1 MSDRTPNLAVEVGG
15 IRLRNPVMAASGTFG
30 FGQEYADVVDVSR
43 LGAVV
48 VKGTTLEPWPGNPP
62 PRIVETAAG
71 MLNAIGLQNDGVEA
85 FLTDKLP
92 WLRERGATVIVNVCG
107 HAPDEYAKVCE
118 ILDDADGVAAIEINA
133 SCPNIKEGGMAF
145 CAAPSALRD
154 LVAACREATHLPL
167 ITKLSPNVTDI
178 VGLAN
183 AAVRAGSDAVSLINT
198 LLGMVIDAEK
208 RKPILANV
216 TGGLSGPAIKP
227 VALRMVWEVARAVPA
242 PVIGMGG
249 IMTATDAI
257 EFLLA
262 GAKAVAV
269 GTANFVNPRATLDVI
284 EGIEAYL
291 REHEMAG
298 VNELIGALEV

>member
-1 MSDRTPNLAVEVGG
+1 MTGARPSLAVELAG

-30 FGQEYADVVDVSR
+30 FGQEYADVVDVAR

-62 PRIVETAAG
+62 PRIVETPGG

-85 FLTDKLP
+85 FVAQKLP

-107 HAPDEYAKVCE
+107 HTPDEYAEVCR
-118 ILDDADGVAAIEINA
+118 ILDRSEGVAAVEINA
-133 SCPNIKEGGMAF
+133 SCPNIKRGGMAF
-145 CAAPSALRD
+145 CANGSALRD
-154 LVAACREATHLPL
+154 LVAACREATRLPL

-178 VGLAN
+178 VELAE
-183 AAVRAGSDAVSLINT
+183 AAVAAGSDAVSLINT
-198 LLGMVIDAEK
+198 LLGLAIDART
-208 RKPILANV
+208 RKPVLANV

-227 VALRMVWEVARAVPA
+227 VALRMVWQVAQAVRV

-249 IMTATDAI
+249 IVTATDAV

-262 GAKAVAV
+262 GARAIAV
-269 GTANFVNPRATLDVI
+269 GTANFVNPRATLEII
-284 EGIEAYL
+284 EGIETYL
-291 REHEMAG
+291 RKHGIED
-298 VNELIGALEV
+298 VNELVGALET